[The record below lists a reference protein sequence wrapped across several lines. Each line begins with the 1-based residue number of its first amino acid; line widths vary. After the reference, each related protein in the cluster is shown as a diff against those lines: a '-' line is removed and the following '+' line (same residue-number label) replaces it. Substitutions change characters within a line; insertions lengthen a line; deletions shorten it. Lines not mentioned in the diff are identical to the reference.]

1 MVRKWKHFGR
11 FNFAEEKIL
20 NEGVIGRYSFFQFFR
35 WIRVCR
41 RCQASNRIRNENLT
55 ILNAKQIGIFRLY
68 CLWSSVT
75 TKNSVNIFT
84 IHVRTNRFTAWHMK
98 MHLWPS
104 FDTINSCITHNG
116 SVKRPNIWSVLLLLP
131 MNLCDIYNVNVL
143 VGFTNTNLFVVGVK
157 LGLPYTDSFIIQICS
172 ERGQHS
178 QTLWIL

>member
-41 RCQASNRIRNENLT
+41 RCQASNRIRNKNLT

-84 IHVRTNRFTAWHMK
+84 IYVRTNRFTAWHMK

-104 FDTINSCITHNG
+104 FDTINSCITLL
-116 SVKRPNIWSVLLLLP
+116 RTTVLWNVP
-131 MNLCDIYNVNVL
+131 ISEVFCYCCRWIYAI
-143 VGFTNTNLFVVGVK
+143 FTTSTYSL
-157 LGLPYTDSFIIQICS
+157 DSLIQIYLLWGSNLEC
-172 ERGQHS
+172 H
-178 QTLWIL
+178 TLIRL